1 MKNIRKLVIIVAMS
15 LCIGITFPYV
25 NFAIDKTYQQLKV
38 LVDVLEI
45 IRENYVEKIDTQKLV
60 YGAARGMVK
69 QLDDFSQFMEPDLYT
84 RIKSD
89 TEGEFGGIGIRVDI
103 KDGWLTV
110 VTPLPKTPAFE
121 AGLYPADKIIKIE
134 GETTKDMLI
143 EEAVKLLRGVP
154 GTKVNITIARDN
166 EDKTKD
172 WITKD
177 ITLTRAII
185 RMENTKFRML
195 DSHIGYIKIIDFT
208 GHVVEDVEKDLKELK
223 KQGMQALIM
232 DLRFNPGGLLMASVD
247 ISKLFLDS
255 NKMIVFT
262 KGRSKQNYQE
272 FRANS
277 KAVYGDLPLI
287 VLVNGASASAS
298 EIVAGAMQDNKRAVI
313 IGDTTFGKASVQSI
327 IPLTDKSA
335 LRLTIAKY
343 YTPSGKSI
351 QRDYKK
357 ETKKND
363 IGIEVEGE
371 KKNYKG
377 GIQPDIE
384 IKVSRETQIKL
395 LRQDDE
401 LFFPKTSKAVSKK
414 AKEKEKKP
422 SDKKK
427 EEEKLVKDVI
437 LDRALEILKARDI
450 LGNLS
455 VRNDK

>member
-1 MKNIRKLVIIVAMS
+1 MKNIRKLAVIVSIS
-15 LCIGITFPYV
+15 LCIGIIFPYV

-45 IRENYVEKIDTQKLV
+45 IRENYVEKIDAQKLV

-69 QLDDFSQFMEPDLYT
+69 QLDDFSQFMEPSVYK
-84 RIKSD
+84 RVKSD

-110 VTPLPKTPAFE
+110 VTPLPKTPAFK

-134 GETTKDMLI
+134 GKTTKDILI

-154 GTKVNITIARDN
+154 GTKVNITIARDD
-166 EDKTKD
+166 EDKTKE

-177 ITLTRAII
+177 VTLTRAII

-195 DSHIGYIKIIDFT
+195 ESNIGYLKVVDFT
-208 GHVVEDVEKDLKELK
+208 GHVVEDVEKDLKKLK

-247 ISKLFLDS
+247 ISKLFLNS

-262 KGRSKQNYQE
+262 KGRHKQNYQE

-277 KAVYGDLPLI
+277 KAVYSDLPLI

-327 IPLTDKSA
+327 IPLADKSA

-343 YTPSGKSI
+343 YTPSGRSI
-351 QRDYKK
+351 QRDFKK
-357 ETKKND
+357 EKEKN
-363 IGIEVEGE
+363 GVEGE
-371 KKNYKG
+371 VDDAKKNYNG
-377 GIQPDIE
+377 GIEPDIK

-395 LRQDDE
+395 YRQDEE
-401 LFFPKTSKAVSKK
+401 LLFPDTPKGKK
-414 AKEKEKKP
+414 AKEKDKK
-422 SDKKK
+422 SSKKK
-427 EEEKLVKDVI
+427 EEKDLIKDII
-437 LDRALEILKARDI
+437 LDRAIEILKARDI
-450 LGNLS
+450 LGNLK
-455 VRNDK
+455 VAEQK

>member
-247 ISKLFLDS
+247 ISKLF
-255 NKMIVFT
+255 
-262 KGRSKQNYQE
+262 
-272 FRANS
+272 
-277 KAVYGDLPLI
+277 
-287 VLVNGASASAS
+287 
-298 EIVAGAMQDNKRAVI
+298 
-313 IGDTTFGKASVQSI
+313 
-327 IPLTDKSA
+327 
-335 LRLTIAKY
+335 
-343 YTPSGKSI
+343 
-351 QRDYKK
+351 
-357 ETKKND
+357 
-363 IGIEVEGE
+363 
-371 KKNYKG
+371 
-377 GIQPDIE
+377 
-384 IKVSRETQIKL
+384 
-395 LRQDDE
+395 
-401 LFFPKTSKAVSKK
+401 
-414 AKEKEKKP
+414 
-422 SDKKK
+422 
-427 EEEKLVKDVI
+427 
-437 LDRALEILKARDI
+437 
-450 LGNLS
+450 
-455 VRNDK
+455 

>member
-1 MKNIRKLVIIVAMS
+1 
-15 LCIGITFPYV
+15 
-25 NFAIDKTYQQLKV
+25 
-38 LVDVLEI
+38 
-45 IRENYVEKIDTQKLV
+45 
-60 YGAARGMVK
+60 
-69 QLDDFSQFMEPDLYT
+69 
-84 RIKSD
+84 
-89 TEGEFGGIGIRVDI
+89 
-103 KDGWLTV
+103 
-110 VTPLPKTPAFE
+110 
-121 AGLYPADKIIKIE
+121 
-134 GETTKDMLI
+134 
-143 EEAVKLLRGVP
+143 
-154 GTKVNITIARDN
+154 
-166 EDKTKD
+166 
-172 WITKD
+172 
-177 ITLTRAII
+177 
-185 RMENTKFRML
+185 
-195 DSHIGYIKIIDFT
+195 
-208 GHVVEDVEKDLKELK
+208 
-223 KQGMQALIM
+223 
-232 DLRFNPGGLLMASVD
+232 
-247 ISKLFLDS
+247 S